1 MADILH
7 VGIDLGTS
15 RSAISASNGE
25 RFVVD
30 SFVGWPAD
38 MVAKKILKRTV
49 LIGHDAVSNR
59 TMLDLHRPLER
70 GLLKEGSEKDV
81 EAVRELLKHLLGLV
95 GVGGNGKVS
104 ASNVRAVVGVPAA
117 ALRTNKQYLRN
128 SMKGIVDSL
137 LIVSEPFAVAYGL
150 DALLHTMIIDIGA
163 GTTDF
168 CVMKGRYPTEEDQRT
183 LTIAGDS
190 IDTQLLKLIEER
202 YPQANVT
209 VYMVREWK
217 EKFSFV
223 GDAPHR
229 ALVNAPIHKQSIALA
244 GCRYPGHTEL
254 LAARAGRTRYAH
266 DYAMYF
272 DSPSLR
278 VSLLTVH
285 EPLWSA
291 IRRVNGEDIAALT
304 KLTAREYARFYGAQP
319 RIGVAAMNPHAGEG
333 GKFGD
338 EEEEILRGVEIA
350 KRAGVDA
357 SGPWPADTLFLA
369 AREGKYDVVVAMYHD
384 QGLIPIKMLAFA
396 SSVNVTIGL
405 PYLRVSVDHGTAF
418 DIAGKGIADAAPMR
432 YAIEWAAR
440 HAEKFTP

>member
-38 MVAKKILKRTV
+38 MVAKKILKRSV
-49 LIGHDAVSNR
+49 LIGHDAVANR

-70 GLLKEGSEKDV
+70 GLLKEGSDKDV
-81 EAVRELLKHLLGLV
+81 EAVRELLKHLLALV
-95 GVGGNGKVS
+95 GVSANGKVD

-183 LTIAGDS
+183 LTVAGDS

-209 VYMVREWK
+209 IYMVRDWK
-217 EKFSFV
+217 ERFSFV
-223 GDAPHR
+223 GDAPQKAVVTAPVKGVPTELDITNEMKTACETIVAPVVETMLDLLAR
-229 ALVNAPIHKQSIALA
+229 VEPEFQERVRNNIILSGGGGLIRGLSEALEKALEQVGGGKVRYMEDPVFIGSDGGLALA
-244 GCRYPGHTEL
+244 IDAPEGDWEKL
-254 LAARAGRTRYAH
+254 
-266 DYAMYF
+266 
-272 DSPSLR
+272 
-278 VSLLTVH
+278 
-285 EPLWSA
+285 SA
-291 IRRVNGEDIAALT
+291 
-304 KLTAREYARFYGAQP
+304 
-319 RIGVAAMNPHAGEG
+319 
-333 GKFGD
+333 
-338 EEEEILRGVEIA
+338 
-350 KRAGVDA
+350 
-357 SGPWPADTLFLA
+357 
-369 AREGKYDVVVAMYHD
+369 
-384 QGLIPIKMLAFA
+384 
-396 SSVNVTIGL
+396 
-405 PYLRVSVDHGTAF
+405 
-418 DIAGKGIADAAPMR
+418 
-432 YAIEWAAR
+432 
-440 HAEKFTP
+440 

>member
-1 MADILH
+1 MAEILH

-30 SFVGWPAD
+30 SYVGWPLD
-38 MVAKKILKRTV
+38 MVAKKVLKRGV
-49 LIGHDAVSNR
+49 LIGHEAVANR

-95 GVGGNGKVS
+95 GVSNGGKVS

-128 SMKGIVDSL
+128 TMKGIVDSL

-168 CVMKGRYPTEEDQRT
+168 CVMRGRYPTEEDQRT

-190 IDTQLLKLIEER
+190 IDAQLLKLVEER

-209 VYMVREWK
+209 IFMVREWK

-223 GDAPHR
+223 GDSKHKIVVTAPVQGVPTDLDITAEMKAACETLLPPVVETMLDLLAR
-229 ALVNAPIHKQSIALA
+229 VEPEFQERVRNNIILSGGGGLIKGLPQALEEALKQVGGGVVRYMEDPVFIGSDGGLALA
-244 GCRYPGHTEL
+244 
-254 LAARAGRTRYAH
+254 
-266 DYAMYF
+266 
-272 DSPSLR
+272 
-278 VSLLTVH
+278 
-285 EPLWSA
+285 
-291 IRRVNGEDIAALT
+291 
-304 KLTAREYARFYGAQP
+304 
-319 RIGVAAMNPHAGEG
+319 
-333 GKFGD
+333 
-338 EEEEILRGVEIA
+338 
-350 KRAGVDA
+350 
-357 SGPWPADTLFLA
+357 
-369 AREGKYDVVVAMYHD
+369 
-384 QGLIPIKMLAFA
+384 
-396 SSVNVTIGL
+396 
-405 PYLRVSVDHGTAF
+405 
-418 DIAGKGIADAAPMR
+418 ADAPDGD
-432 YAIEWAAR
+432 W
-440 HAEKFTP
+440 EKLSS

>member
-1 MADILH
+1 MASGEILH

-38 MVAKKILKRTV
+38 MVARKILKRTV
-49 LIGHDAVSNR
+49 LVGHEAVANR

-95 GVGGNGKVS
+95 GVKKNGKVES
-104 ASNVRAVVGVPAA
+104 GNVRAVVGVPAA

-137 LIVSEPFAVAYGL
+137 MIVSEPFAVAYGL
-150 DALLHTMIIDIGA
+150 NALLHTMIIDIGA

-190 IDTQLLKLIEER
+190 IDSHLLKLIEER

-209 VYMVREWK
+209 IFMVREWK

-223 GDAPHR
+223 GTSAER
-229 ALVNAPIHKQSIALA
+229 AIVNAPVKGVPTELDITNEMKAACETILPPILETTLDLLSRVEPEFQERVRNNIILSGGGGLIRNLPKVLEDSIKQVGGGKVTYMEDPVFVGSDGGLALA
-244 GCRYPGHTEL
+244 LDAP
-254 LAARAGRTRYAH
+254 
-266 DYAMYF
+266 
-272 DSPSLR
+272 DSDWERL
-278 VSLLTVH
+278 
-285 EPLWSA
+285 SA
-291 IRRVNGEDIAALT
+291 
-304 KLTAREYARFYGAQP
+304 
-319 RIGVAAMNPHAGEG
+319 
-333 GKFGD
+333 
-338 EEEEILRGVEIA
+338 
-350 KRAGVDA
+350 
-357 SGPWPADTLFLA
+357 
-369 AREGKYDVVVAMYHD
+369 
-384 QGLIPIKMLAFA
+384 
-396 SSVNVTIGL
+396 
-405 PYLRVSVDHGTAF
+405 
-418 DIAGKGIADAAPMR
+418 
-432 YAIEWAAR
+432 
-440 HAEKFTP
+440 